1 MTTETMP
8 HVDPSETKNT
18 SELDTNRK
26 TSETLNDGNR
36 VLLQEEITNTYPST
50 ARYVTASTTTLET
63 LTFLG
68 PEAAMPETEI
78 RNDSILYLASPE
90 NDHRQQRKDRVATA
104 PCTPDKLL
112 SSKQEPHPPS
122 PVTPIPVVVARGI
135 RSRRPSLIVTTD
147 RHASNNDR
155 TGQEDRITLATVG
168 DNAVERSLTECPAFD
183 PEPLADLVT
192 EHRSTTV
199 KKFHGII
206 QQLDAV
212 NAELQW
218 MLSEYLTQQYEQIE
232 EILDSNHKTIALQ
245 EKDQELLQEQI
256 LSFLNAMKSA
266 FAIFGG
272 KDS

>member
-8 HVDPSETKNT
+8 HVDPSEAKNT
-18 SELDTNRK
+18 SGLDTNRK

-50 ARYVTASTTTLET
+50 AGYVTASTTTLET
-63 LTFLG
+63 LTFLS

-78 RNDSILYLASPE
+78 RNDSILYLASPG
-90 NDHRQQRKDRVATA
+90 NDQQQRKDGVATA
-104 PCTPDKLL
+104 PCTPDKPH
-112 SSKQEPHPPS
+112 SSKQGPHPLS
-122 PVTPIPVVVARGI
+122 PITPIPVVVATGI
-135 RSRRPSLIVTTD
+135 RSRRPSLIATTD
-147 RHASNNDR
+147 RHASNDDR
-155 TGQEDRITLATVG
+155 IVQEDRITLATAG
-168 DNAVERSLTECPAFD
+168 DDAVERSLIECPAFD
-183 PEPLADLVT
+183 PEPLADFVT

-232 EILDSNHKTIALQ
+232 EILDSNHKTIAQQ

>member
-8 HVDPSETKNT
+8 HVNPSETKNI
-18 SELDTNRK
+18 SGLDTNRK
-26 TSETLNDGNR
+26 TCETLNDGNR
-36 VLLQEEITNTYPST
+36 VLLQEEITNSYPST
-50 ARYVTASTTTLET
+50 AGYVTASTTTLET
-63 LTFLG
+63 LTFLS

-78 RNDSILYLASPE
+78 RNDSILYLVSPG
-90 NDHRQQRKDRVATA
+90 NDHQQQRKDRVATA
-104 PCTPDKLL
+104 PCTPNKPL
-112 SSKQEPHPPS
+112 SSKQGPHPLS
-122 PVTPIPVVVARGI
+122 PITPIPVVVATGT
-135 RSRRPSLIVTTD
+135 RSRRPSLIVTAD
-147 RHASNNDR
+147 RHVSNDDR
-155 TGQEDRITLATVG
+155 TGQEDRITLTTAG
-168 DNAVERSLTECPAFD
+168 DDAVERSLTECPSFD
-183 PEPLADLVT
+183 PEPLADFVT

-206 QQLDAV
+206 RQLDAV

-232 EILDSNHKTIALQ
+232 EVLDSNHKTIAQQ

-272 KDS
+272 NDS